1 MAEILRADARRN
13 REQLLAAARRLLVEH
28 GPDHPL
34 EDIAKAAGVG
44 IGTLYRRFPDRA
56 ALVDAVM
63 DDGMDQLVASAEEA
77 LRAEPDAWSALC
89 RFVRF
94 CISFRLGG
102 LSVVMDPQRHEEI
115 RLTPG
120 TIAKR
125 KILTAALGRMV
136 RGAQEAGELRTD
148 VGVGDIGFVINV
160 HVRQAA
166 GLADLAERV
175 DARIA
180 ELLLAGLRA
189 EAQSAFPLPDA
200 PLGAADIDG

>member
-1 MAEILRADARRN
+1 MAEELRADARRN
-13 REQLLAAARRLLVEH
+13 RELILAAARRLLVEH

-44 IGTLYRRFPDRA
+44 VGTLYRRFPDRT
-56 ALVDAVM
+56 ALIDAVI

-94 CISFRLGG
+94 CITFRLGG
-102 LSVVMDPQRHEEI
+102 LTTIIDPRRHDEI
-115 RLTPG
+115 RLTPE

-125 KILTAALGRMV
+125 KTLTVALGRMV
-136 RGAQEAGELRTD
+136 RGAQADGALRTD
-148 VGVGDIGFVINV
+148 VGVGDLGFVINV

-189 EAQSAFPLPDA
+189 QAQQEFPLPDA
-200 PLGAADIDG
+200 PLAAVDIDG